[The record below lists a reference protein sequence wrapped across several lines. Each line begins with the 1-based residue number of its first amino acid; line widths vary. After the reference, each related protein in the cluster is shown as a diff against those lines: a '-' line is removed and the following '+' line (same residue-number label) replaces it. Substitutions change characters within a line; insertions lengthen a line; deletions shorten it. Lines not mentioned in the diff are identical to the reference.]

1 MSLLTNWGYI
11 IAEEESGDEPT
22 VMAPLLS
29 VEDFNDFTADKYAG
43 DDRIEPNIK
52 AASSAIRN
60 YCGWHIYPSYSCE
73 FVTTLYDRAVTRIGG
88 DLLIQLPAKY
98 VSQVNSI
105 TIGDTTYTGDTD
117 DLHAVIMPNGI
128 IRIFGANVF
137 GMQQFTQICVSY
149 EAGVPDG
156 LMDGLKELVAHRVTH
171 ALASSGGIQSE
182 TAGGVSITYSANWTN
197 TARSTALA
205 DDNKEVLE
213 PYRLQGVF

>member
-1 MSLLTNWGYI
+1 MSLLTNWGYY
-11 IAEEESGDEPT
+11 IAEEESGDEPF
-22 VMAPLLS
+22 VMDPLLS
-29 VEDFNDFTADKYAG
+29 VAEFDDFTAGKYEG

-73 FVTTLYDRAVTRIGG
+73 FLTTLHDRAVTRVGG
-88 DLLIQLPAKY
+88 GLMIQLPAMY
-98 VSQVNSI
+98 ISFVEAIDIGGTEYTSDSEDTHFVI
-105 TIGDTTYTGDTD
+105 T
-117 DLHAVIMPNGI
+117 PNGM
-128 IRIFGANVF
+128 IRLFGLDLS
-137 GMQQFTQICVSY
+137 GMQPYTQVKVYYS
-149 EAGVPDG
+149 AGVPDE

-197 TARSTALA
+197 SARSTALA
-205 DDNKEVLE
+205 DDNKEVIA